1 MSKIKKMDIIIAYNI
16 LEIEEGVHIT
26 TTQLKKKYHKLA
38 LLHHPDKNANT
49 IESTEKFKE
58 IQEAYELLKRE
69 IVFADSDGDPG
80 EKYGEKDLGSGYMCI
95 LKMFIDGIIQGTYN
109 EIIYSIIKNII
120 NGCKDIS
127 LKILEDSDRDT
138 SLFIYDFFVKY
149 KNILQI
155 DDATFEKIKQIIVE
169 KCKNTQLF
177 LLHPKLQDLLD
188 NNVYKLSIDNKMYYV
203 PLWHDELYFDGDII
217 VKCVPEMPENIEIDD
232 CNNIHVLVRV
242 SFTFSLLEQNEIEIF
257 VANKRLTVPIKD
269 LSMKKVQNYIFAN
282 QGISFINEKN
292 IYDIGSKSDIIVKI
306 IFYNL

>member
-1 MSKIKKMDIIIAYNI
+1 MSKMKKIDIITAYNI

-26 TTQLKKKYHKLA
+26 TIQLKKKYHKLA

-69 IVFADSDGDPG
+69 IVFADSYG
-80 EKYGEKDLGSGYMCI
+80 EPEEPGEKDLSSGYMCI
-95 LKMFIDGIIQGTYN
+95 LKMFIDGIIQGAYN

-120 NGCKDIS
+120 NGCKEIS

-232 CNNIHVLVRV
+232 CNNIHVRVRV
-242 SFTFSLLEQNEIEIF
+242 SFTFSLLEQNEIKIK
-257 VANKRLTVPIKD
+257 VANKGLAIPIKD
-269 LSMKKVQNYIFAN
+269 LSMKKVQNYVFAN
-282 QGISFINEKN
+282 QGISFIDERN
-292 IYDIGSKSDIIVKI
+292 IYDIGNKSDIIVKI

>member
-1 MSKIKKMDIIIAYNI
+1 
-16 LEIEEGVHIT
+16 
-26 TTQLKKKYHKLA
+26 
-38 LLHHPDKNANT
+38 
-49 IESTEKFKE
+49 
-58 IQEAYELLKRE
+58 
-69 IVFADSDGDPG
+69 
-80 EKYGEKDLGSGYMCI
+80 
-95 LKMFIDGIIQGTYN
+95 MFIDGIIQGTYN

-155 DDATFEKIKQIIVE
+155 DDSTFEKIKQIIVE

-217 VKCVPEMPENIEIDD
+217 VKCIPEMPENIELDD

-242 SFTFSLLEQNEIEIF
+242 SFTFSLLEQNEIEIN
-257 VANKRLTVPIKD
+257 VCNKRLLVPIKD
-269 LSMKKVQNYIFAN
+269 LSMKKVQNYVFAN

-292 IYDIGSKSDIIVKI
+292 IYDIGNKSDIIVKI
-306 IFYNL
+306 IFYEL